1 MSDAAIITALV
12 VLGLIAL
19 CVVVVGV
26 LAIVKGK

>member
-12 VLGLIAL
+12 VLAEIAL